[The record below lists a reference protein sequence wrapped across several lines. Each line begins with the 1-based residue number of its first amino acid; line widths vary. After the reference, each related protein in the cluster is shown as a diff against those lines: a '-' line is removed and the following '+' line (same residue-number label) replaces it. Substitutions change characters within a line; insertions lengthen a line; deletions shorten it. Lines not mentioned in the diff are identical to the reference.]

1 MEPGAPP
8 PEKMIAR
15 FDPAPVPAEIRERSI
30 QGDISG
36 DGKTVVFRTGGFYP
50 AFEIDFF
57 LPAPDSLEVTIWSR
71 RSEDEDWNARGRE
84 TIFRYNAPG
93 GEIQKN
99 SPFAISGAGPFWE
112 IRSAGE
118 RIFTVAPEMV
128 IRWKMRE
135 LIFLAL
141 GKGPWTLA
149 YGNAAFGPPA
159 EGLPR
164 LEQGAELLPALP
176 TGTARYE
183 PRPKERVEIEE
194 ERPFG
199 AWVLWGVLI
208 LAVALLSFLAVVIAR
223 SMKNG

>member
-1 MEPGAPP
+1 
-8 PEKMIAR
+8 MIAR
-15 FDPAPVPAEIRERSI
+15 FDPAPVSAEIREKSI
-30 QGDISG
+30 QGGISG
-36 DGKTVVFRTGGFYP
+36 DGKTVSYHTGGFYP
-50 AFEIDFF
+50 AFEIDFI

-71 RSEDEDWNARGRE
+71 RSEDEDWNSRGRE
-84 TIFRYNAPG
+84 TIFRYNSPG

-118 RIFTVAPEMV
+118 RSFTVAPEMV
-128 IRWKMRE
+128 VRWKMRE

-164 LEQGAELLPALP
+164 LEQAAELLPALP

-183 PRPKERVEIEE
+183 PRPQKPME
-194 ERPFG
+194 ERSFG
-199 AWVLWGVLI
+199 AWILWGVLI
-208 LAVALLSFLAVVIAR
+208 LAAALLSFLAFVIAR